1 MHTGASPFFN
11 NLAFLIKNSTLKVF
25 LAIFTSFLE
34 LQNYVFSSKVQP
46 CKML

>member
-11 NLAFLIKNSTLKVF
+11 NLPFLMKNKTENDF

-34 LQNYVFSSKVQP
+34 FQNYVFSSKVIP

>member
-11 NLAFLIKNSTLKVF
+11 NLAFLIKNKTENDF

-34 LQNYVFSSKVQP
+34 FQNYVFSFKVRP
-46 CKML
+46 CRIL